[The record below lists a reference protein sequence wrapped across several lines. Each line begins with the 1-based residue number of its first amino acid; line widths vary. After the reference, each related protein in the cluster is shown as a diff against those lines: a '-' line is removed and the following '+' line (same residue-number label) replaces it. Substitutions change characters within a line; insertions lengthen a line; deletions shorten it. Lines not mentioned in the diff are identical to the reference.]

1 MSPPSRAASVA
12 ASICISPPV
21 IIALA
26 KLLGVLAISAAGVAR
41 LNGYDSL
48 SAALEAASV
57 ILVPGYAAGAISSV
71 TGANHD

>member
-1 MSPPSRAASVA
+1 MSLLSRVSSVA
-12 ASICISPPV
+12 ASICTSPPV
-21 IIALA
+21 VVAMA

-71 TGANHD
+71 TGNNHD

>member
-1 MSPPSRAASVA
+1 MSLPSRAGSVA
-12 ASICISPPV
+12 ASLCISPAV
-21 IIALA
+21 ITTLA

-57 ILVPGYAAGAISSV
+57 ILVPGYAAGAISSI
-71 TGANHD
+71 TGTTHD

>member
-1 MSPPSRAASVA
+1 MSLLSRVSSVA

-21 IIALA
+21 VIAMA

-71 TGANHD
+71 TGTNHD

>member
-1 MSPPSRAASVA
+1 MSLPSRVSSVA

-21 IIALA
+21 VSALA
-26 KLLGVLAISAAGVAR
+26 KLLGVLAIAAGGVAR

-48 SAALEAASV
+48 SAAFEAASV
-57 ILVPGYAAGAISSV
+57 ILVPGYAAGAITSV

>member
-1 MSPPSRAASVA
+1 MSLPSRVGSVA
-12 ASICISPPV
+12 TSICISPPV
-21 IIALA
+21 VIALA

-57 ILVPGYAAGAISSV
+57 ILVPGYAAGAINSV
-71 TGANHD
+71 TGATHD

>member
-1 MSPPSRAASVA
+1 MSPQSRIGRVA

-21 IIALA
+21 VIAMA
-26 KLLGVLAISAAGVAR
+26 KLLGALAIAAAGVAR

-71 TGANHD
+71 TGATHD